1 MLFLFDWWPAHRYVN
16 LACVLLSPAP
26 HRALQRW
33 RCDVPEVRLDSSLVN
48 RWVSQQQQ
56 SLHHP
61 RVWLTWSFTWIILC
75 FAFIFSSKYT
85 HKLCFPSFS
94 ASLSVSS
101 ISSYGLQAF
110 VISSHFLLWI
120 LAQSFWPL
128 WLSRS
133 ITHILS
139 YFCMK
144 ELFQVLPLFFY
155 ESALKVQFFLLLS
168 PWGSL
173 FMSIQL
179 IFSCDNPFCYRQT
192 TQAQVR
198 SMFWHNEDIFGDN
211 LVTSPELWCLN

>member
-1 MLFLFDWWPAHRYVN
+1 MTIFKHHVVLIRLVTFPATVT
-16 LACVLLSPAP
+16 CP
-26 HRALQRW
+26 HRTLQRW
-33 RCDVPEVRLDSSLVN
+33 TCDVPEVRLDSSLVN

-61 RVWLTWSFTWIILC
+61 RVWLTWSFTWMILC

-110 VISSHFLLWI
+110 VISSHFLCEYLPRVSGPCGCPD
-120 LAQSFWPL
+120 QSHTYWATFAWKNCFRFYP
-128 WLSRS
+128 
-133 ITHILS
+133 
-139 YFCMK
+139 
-144 ELFQVLPLFFY
+144 FFY

-168 PWGSL
+168 PWGSF

-192 TQAQVR
+192 TKYCTTKYR
-198 SMFWHNEDIFGDN
+198 SGQCSGTMKSYLETIF
-211 LVTSPELWCLN
+211 